1 MKKLFTIIF
10 ASLMLMSCQTNEDKV
25 QDFVKMYNNSSS
37 MMINQM
43 IKSTKASA
51 TNADQVN
58 IDVNTNY
65 QSDNMESELV
75 SKSLP
80 DLIAQAIKSE
90 KIGKELFESGVK
102 FNLKVYSA
110 DSKVLV
116 DKTIDKNNLN
126 KSVDF
131 KAIAQ
136 GEKPDSDQL
145 NLLLETFNKNLPI
158 VDQTTGTKIVS
169 IKADKDKN
177 LIYTNEVPDSYIK
190 MLNVE
195 GADKLMKEE
204 MVKMPQIQQ
213 IFQQTAVLGVNNIKY
228 IYTDSKGK
236 VIKEIVI
243 TESDLK

>member
-10 ASLMLMSCQTNEDKV
+10 ASLMLMSCQTKEDKV

-51 TNADQVN
+51 TNAEQVN

>member
-10 ASLMLMSCQTNEDKV
+10 ASLMLMACQTKEDKV

-43 IKSTKASA
+43 IRSTKASS

-65 QSDNMESELV
+65 QSSDLESELV

-80 DLIAQAIKSE
+80 ELIAQAIKSE
-90 KIGKELFESGVK
+90 KSGKELFESGVK

-110 DSKVLV
+110 DSKLII
-116 DKTIDKNNLN
+116 DKMIDKNNVN
-126 KSVDF
+126 QSVDF
-131 KAIAQ
+131 KSIAE
-136 GEKPDSDQL
+136 GDKPNSNEL
-145 NLLLETFNKNLPI
+145 NQILEAFNKNLPM
-158 VDQTTGTKIVS
+158 VDQTTGTKIMS
-169 IKADKDKN
+169 IKADENNN
-177 LIYTNEVPDSYIK
+177 LIYTNEVPDSYIP
-190 MLNVE
+190 MLNAE
-195 GADKLMKEE
+195 GADKLMKDE
-204 MVKMPQIQQ
+204 MIKTPQIQQ
-213 IFQQTAVLGVNNIKY
+213 IFKQTAVLGVNNLKY
-228 IYTDSKGK
+228 VYTDSKGK

>member
-1 MKKLFTIIF
+1 
-10 ASLMLMSCQTNEDKV
+10 MLMSCQTKEDKV

-37 MMINQM
+37 MMVNQM

-51 TNADQVN
+51 ANSDQVN

-65 QSDNMESELV
+65 QSDNLESELV
-75 SKSLP
+75 GKSLP
-80 DLIAQAIKSE
+80 EIIAQAIKSE

-102 FNLKVYSA
+102 FNLKVYSS
-110 DSKVLV
+110 DSKIIV
-116 DKTIDKNNLN
+116 DKTIDKNNLTQ
-126 KSVDF
+126 SVDY
-131 KAIAQ
+131 KAITQ

-145 NLLLETFNKNLPI
+145 NQLLQTFNKNLPI

-169 IKADKDKN
+169 ITADKDKN
-177 LIYTNEVPDSYIK
+177 LIYTNEVPDSYAK

-195 GADKLMKEE
+195 GADKVMKAE
-204 MVKMPQIQQ
+204 MIKMPQIQQ
-213 IFQQTAVLGVNNIKY
+213 IFKQTAILGVNNIKY
-228 IYTDSKGK
+228 IYKDTQGK

>member
-1 MKKLFTIIF
+1 
-10 ASLMLMSCQTNEDKV
+10 MLMSCQTKEDKV

-37 MMINQM
+37 MMVNQM

-51 TNADQVN
+51 ANSDQVN

-65 QSDNMESELV
+65 QSDNLESELV
-75 SKSLP
+75 GKSLP
-80 DLIAQAIKSE
+80 DIIAQAIKSE

-110 DSKVLV
+110 DSKIIV
-116 DKTIDKNNLN
+116 DKTIDKNNLTQ
-126 KSVDF
+126 SVDY

-145 NLLLETFNKNLPI
+145 NQLLQTFNKNLPI

-169 IKADKDKN
+169 ITADKDKN
-177 LIYTNEVPDSYIK
+177 LIYTNEVPDSYVK

-195 GADKLMKEE
+195 GADKVMKAE
-204 MVKMPQIQQ
+204 MIKMPQIQQ
-213 IFQQTAVLGVNNIKY
+213 IFKQTAILGVNNIKY
-228 IYTDSKGK
+228 IYKDTQGK

>member
-10 ASLMLMSCQTNEDKV
+10 ASLMLMSCQTKEDKV

-37 MMINQM
+37 MMVNQM

-51 TNADQVN
+51 ANSDQVN

-65 QSDNMESELV
+65 QSDNLESELV
-75 SKSLP
+75 GKSLP
-80 DLIAQAIKSE
+80 DIIAQAIKSE

-110 DSKVLV
+110 DSKIIV
-116 DKTIDKNNLN
+116 DKTIDKNNLTQ
-126 KSVDF
+126 SVDY

-145 NLLLETFNKNLPI
+145 NQLLQTFNKNLPI

-169 IKADKDKN
+169 ITADKDKN
-177 LIYTNEVPDSYIK
+177 LIYTNEVPDSYVK

-195 GADKLMKEE
+195 GADKVMKAE
-204 MVKMPQIQQ
+204 MIKMPQIQQ
-213 IFQQTAVLGVNNIKY
+213 IFKQTAILGVNNIKY
-228 IYTDSKGK
+228 IYKDTQGK

>member
-10 ASLMLMSCQTNEDKV
+10 ASLMLMSCQTKEDKV